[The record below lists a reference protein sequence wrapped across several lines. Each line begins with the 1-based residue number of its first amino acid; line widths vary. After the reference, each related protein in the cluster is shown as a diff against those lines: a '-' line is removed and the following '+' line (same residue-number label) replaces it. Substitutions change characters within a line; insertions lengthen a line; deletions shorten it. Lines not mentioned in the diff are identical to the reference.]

1 MGSVPVGILAPGSTL
16 RTRKESGRE
25 AEDGEVTN
33 LAAQEAERA
42 PQGEA
47 QDKAPKAAAA
57 LERVAPE
64 ALKDPEAHAIAVIA
78 EGTREEDH
86 NLEKGHCRTPP
97 S

>member
-1 MGSVPVGILAPGSTL
+1 MGNLAPGSTL

-25 AEDGEVTN
+25 AKDGEETIN

-42 PQGEA
+42 LQKA
-47 QDKAPKAAAA
+47 QDKAPKVAAA

-64 ALKDPEAHAIAVIA
+64 ALKDPEAHAIVVTA
-78 EGTREEDH
+78 EGTREEDL